1 MKISQFSTLL
11 FFIAMGCSNGP
22 SESRSLSDCPHP
34 APVPIFNDDLAAVTN
49 HRFQLNDLEGIE
61 EVDFANGMRLT
72 LIQSGCET
80 IRQEF
85 QFRIPG
91 SDFPSDDTEYWVEE
105 ALRQL
110 RYLAGLGP
118 QYLSLNDWAQAIE
131 MNKELFQL
139 GEPTEIQV
147 GFRAEIDRIR
157 YADHATVLLIL
168 SQ

>member
-1 MKISQFSTLL
+1 MKINPFAILL
-11 FFIAMGCSNGP
+11 FFLTAGCQNTP
-22 SESRSLSDCPHP
+22 SEPRSFSDCSLP
-34 APVPIFNDDLAAVTN
+34 APVAVFNDALAAVKS
-49 HRFQLNDLEGIE
+49 HDFQLKDLEGIE
-61 EVDFANGMRLT
+61 EVEFTNGMHLT

-80 IRQEF
+80 VRQEF
-85 QFRIPG
+85 QFQIPG
-91 SDFPSDDTEYWVEE
+91 SDFPPNDTEYWIAE

-131 MNKELFQL
+131 MNKNQFRL
-139 GEPTEIQV
+139 GEPAEIQV
-147 GFRAEIDRIR
+147 GFRAEIDRIL

>member
-1 MKISQFSTLL
+1 MKISQFSILIFL
-11 FFIAMGCSNGP
+11 FSVGCTNTP
-22 SESRSLSDCPHP
+22 SGQRSFSDCPNP
-34 APVPIFNDDLAAVTN
+34 APVAVFSDKLDAVTN
-49 HRFQLNDLEGIE
+49 HQFQLKDLEGIE
-61 EVDFANGMRLT
+61 EVDFANGMHLT

-85 QFRIPG
+85 QFQIPG
-91 SDFPSDDTEYWVEE
+91 SNFPSDDTEYWVAE

-131 MNKELFQL
+131 INKDLFQL
-139 GEPTEIQV
+139 GEPVEIQV
-147 GFRAEIDRIR
+147 GFRVEIDRIR
-157 YADHATVLLIL
+157 YADHATVLLTL

>member
-1 MKISQFSTLL
+1 MKISRFAILL
-11 FFIAMGCSNGP
+11 FLIAVGCKNTP
-22 SESRSLSDCPHP
+22 SEPSSFSDCPHP
-34 APVPIFNDDLAAVTN
+34 PPVAIFNDGLAAVTS
-49 HRFQLNDLEGIE
+49 HRFQLNNLEGIE
-61 EVDFANGMRLT
+61 EVDFVSGMRLT

-85 QFRIPG
+85 QFRLPG
-91 SDFPSDDTEYWVEE
+91 SDFPSDDTEFWIEE

-118 QYLSLNDWAQAIE
+118 GYLSLNDWAQAIE
-131 MNKELFQL
+131 MNKEQFQL
-139 GEPTEIQV
+139 GEPAEIQV

>member
-1 MKISQFSTLL
+1 MKISRFAVLL
-11 FFIAMGCSNGP
+11 FLITVGCKNTS
-22 SESRSLSDCPHP
+22 SEPRSFSDCPNP
-34 APVPIFNDDLAAVTN
+34 APVAVFSNTLASVKS

-61 EVDFANGMRLT
+61 EVEFTNGMHLT

-91 SDFPSDDTEYWVEE
+91 SDFPSDDTEYWITE
-105 ALRQL
+105 ALEQL

-131 MNKELFQL
+131 MNREQFQL
-139 GEPTEIQV
+139 GEPAEIQV